1 MTRQGLKIAVL
12 ACAVV
17 LAAPALG
24 AGVLPAATSANLIGP
39 KMVRAEILVI
49 KGDGST
55 QDWRLDRGKLVKRY
69 AAGSLILLERDGTK
83 TTIKVAA
90 SARVTL
96 NGNAKPVNVRRL
108 RAGMQIALAHVGDL
122 SADRAYAATTGKPAP
137 KWPASTV
144 PQLLGNKLLRG
155 EIFLQDTAQHDYRLD
170 RGRIKQVGLT
180 NLVLHEGDGTDVT
193 IEVSPTAHVKLNGK
207 NASFLQLR
215 KGMMATTI
223 HDGDKPAEQIFATGG
238 K

>member
-83 TTIKVAA
+83 TTIKVAS

-96 NGNAKPVNVRRL
+96 NGNSKPVNVRRL
-108 RAGMQIALAHVGDL
+108 RAGMQIAVAHVGDL
-122 SADRAYAATTGKPAP
+122 PADRAYAATTGKPAP

-193 IEVSPTAHVKLNGK
+193 IDVSPTAHVRLNGQ
-207 NASFLQLR
+207 NGSFLQLR

-223 HDGDKPAEQIFATGG
+223 RDGDKPAEQIFATG

>member
-1 MTRQGLKIAVL
+1 VL

-49 KGDGST
+49 KGDGTT

-223 HDGDKPAEQIFATGG
+223 RDGDKPAEQIFATG

>member
-24 AGVLPAATSANLIGP
+24 AGVLPAAMSANLIGP
-39 KMVRAEILVI
+39 KMVRAEILVV
-49 KGDGST
+49 KGDGT
-55 QDWRLDRGKLVKRY
+55 TPDWRLDRGKLAKRY
-69 AAGSLILLERDGTK
+69 AAGSLILLERDGTT
-83 TTIKVAA
+83 TTIKVAS
-90 SARVTL
+90 SARVIL
-96 NGNAKPVNVRRL
+96 NGNPKPVGVRRL
-108 RAGMQIALAHVGDL
+108 RAGMQIAVAHVNDL
-122 SADRAYAATTGKPAP
+122 PADHAYAAAAGKPAP

-144 PQLLGNKLLRG
+144 PQLLGNKLVRG
-155 EIFLQDTAQHDYRLD
+155 EIYLQDTTKHDYRLD
-170 RGRIKQVGLT
+170 HGRIKQVGPT

-193 IEVSPTAHVKLNGK
+193 IDVSPTAHVKLNSQ

-223 HDGDKPAEQIFATGG
+223 RDFNKPAEQIFANG